1 MFIQTEETPNPATLK
16 FIPDGHVILKNGTA
30 EFKNQKQAETKSPL
44 ALQLFAI
51 TGVEA
56 VFFGHDFI
64 TITKSGNAV
73 WKYLTTEVQ
82 AVIMDFFLT
91 GKNPMFENQENA
103 NAKEVSETSSE
114 GDSEIVKQIKEL
126 IEIKVR
132 PAVAMDGGDIIFH
145 SFETYES
152 KQNRK
157 KVYSLIQLQ
166 SILKQS
172 GFEITKTTFSCGKN
186 GVRAQEWTSNAI
198 TLLSQSNYLY
208 KVIGLIYGLLA
219 FIPILIFNLLQHN

>member
-16 FIPDGHVILKNGTA
+16 FIPDGHIVLKNGTA
-30 EFKNQKQAETKSPL
+30 EFKNQKQAESKSPL
-44 ALQLFAI
+44 ALQLFTI

-73 WKYLTTEVQ
+73 WKYLTSEIQ

-91 GKNPMFENQENA
+91 GKEPMFEKKENE
-103 NAKEVSETSSE
+103 NSDEINKNMPKES
-114 GDSEIVKQIKEL
+114 DSEIVKQIKEL

-145 SFETYES
+145 SFE
-152 KQNRK
+152 
-157 KVYSLIQLQ
+157 
-166 SILKQS
+166 
-172 GFEITKTTFSCGKN
+172 N
-186 GVRAQEWTSNAI
+186 GVVYLMLKGSCSGCPSSTV
-198 TLLSQSNYLY
+198 TLKSGIENMLKHY
-208 KVIGLIYGLLA
+208 
-219 FIPILIFNLLQHN
+219 IPEVESVEQVSED

>member
-16 FIPDGHVILKNGTA
+16 FIPDGHIVLKNGTA
-30 EFKNQKQAETKSPL
+30 EFKNQKQAESKSPL
-44 ALQLFAI
+44 ALQLFTI

-73 WKYLTTEVQ
+73 WKYLTSEIQ

-91 GKNPMFENQENA
+91 GKEPMFENKENE
-103 NAKEVSETSSE
+103 NSNELNKNLPEE

-145 SFETYES
+145 SFE
-152 KQNRK
+152 
-157 KVYSLIQLQ
+157 
-166 SILKQS
+166 
-172 GFEITKTTFSCGKN
+172 N
-186 GVRAQEWTSNAI
+186 GVVYLMLKGSCSGCPSSTV
-198 TLLSQSNYLY
+198 TLKSGIENMLKHY
-208 KVIGLIYGLLA
+208 
-219 FIPILIFNLLQHN
+219 IPEVESVEQVSED

>member
-73 WKYLTTEVQ
+73 WKYLTSEVQ

-103 NAKEVSETSSE
+103 NAKEVSETSNE

-145 SFETYES
+145 SFE
-152 KQNRK
+152 NGV
-157 KVYSLIQLQ
+157 VYLM
-166 SILKQS
+166 LKGSCS
-172 GFEITKTTFSCGKN
+172 GCPSSTVTLKN
-186 GVRAQEWTSNAI
+186 GIENM
-198 TLLSQSNYLY
+198 LKHY
-208 KVIGLIYGLLA
+208 
-219 FIPILIFNLLQHN
+219 IPEVEAVEQVSED

>member
-16 FIPDGHVILKNGTA
+16 FIPDGHVVLKNGTA

-44 ALQLFAI
+44 ALQLFTI

-64 TITKSGNAV
+64 TITKSGNAM
-73 WKYLTTEVQ
+73 WKYLTSEVQ

-103 NAKEVSETSSE
+103 NAKEASETSNE

-145 SFETYES
+145 SFE
-152 KQNRK
+152 
-157 KVYSLIQLQ
+157 
-166 SILKQS
+166 
-172 GFEITKTTFSCGKN
+172 N
-186 GVRAQEWTSNAI
+186 GVVYLVLKGSCSGCPSSTV
-198 TLLSQSNYLY
+198 TLKSGIENMLKHY
-208 KVIGLIYGLLA
+208 
-219 FIPILIFNLLQHN
+219 IPEVEAVEQVSED

>member
-16 FIPDGHVILKNGTA
+16 FIPDGHVVLKKGTA
-30 EFKNQKQAETKSPL
+30 EFKNQKQAESKSPL
-44 ALQLFAI
+44 ALQLFTI

-73 WKYLTTEVQ
+73 WKYLTSEVQ

-91 GKNPMFENQENA
+91 SKEPMFENKEEENV
-103 NAKEVSETSSE
+103 KEPSETSNE

-145 SFETYES
+145 SFE
-152 KQNRK
+152 
-157 KVYSLIQLQ
+157 
-166 SILKQS
+166 
-172 GFEITKTTFSCGKN
+172 N
-186 GVRAQEWTSNAI
+186 GVVYLMLKGSCSGCPSSTV
-198 TLLSQSNYLY
+198 TLKSGIENMLKHY
-208 KVIGLIYGLLA
+208 
-219 FIPILIFNLLQHN
+219 IPEVEAVEQVSED

>member
-16 FIPDGHVILKNGTA
+16 FIPDGHVVLKNGTA
-30 EFKNQKQAETKSPL
+30 EFKNQKQAESKSPL
-44 ALQLFAI
+44 ALQLFTI

-73 WKYLTTEVQ
+73 WKYLTSEIQ

-91 GKNPMFENQENA
+91 GKEPMFENKENE
-103 NAKEVSETSSE
+103 NSNEVNKNLPEE

-145 SFETYES
+145 SFE
-152 KQNRK
+152 
-157 KVYSLIQLQ
+157 
-166 SILKQS
+166 
-172 GFEITKTTFSCGKN
+172 N
-186 GVRAQEWTSNAI
+186 GVVYLMLKGSCSGCPSSTV
-198 TLLSQSNYLY
+198 TLKSGIENMLKHY
-208 KVIGLIYGLLA
+208 
-219 FIPILIFNLLQHN
+219 IPEVESVEQVSED

>member
-44 ALQLFAI
+44 ALQLFTI

-73 WKYLTTEVQ
+73 WKYLTSEVQ

-103 NAKEVSETSSE
+103 NSKEANETSNE

-145 SFETYES
+145 SFE
-152 KQNRK
+152 
-157 KVYSLIQLQ
+157 
-166 SILKQS
+166 
-172 GFEITKTTFSCGKN
+172 N
-186 GVRAQEWTSNAI
+186 GVVYLMLKGSCSGCPSSTV
-198 TLLSQSNYLY
+198 TLKSGIENMLKHY
-208 KVIGLIYGLLA
+208 
-219 FIPILIFNLLQHN
+219 IPEVEAVEQISED